1 MQTGTLAVPTGPQ
14 FEYAENGYT
23 PACAGFAVLTFKD
36 GRLLPPEICEV
47 IEGRAMWRG
56 QVVIDDHAEY
66 LAEQETTP

>member
-1 MQTGTLAVPTGPQ
+1 
-14 FEYAENGYT
+14 
-23 PACAGFAVLTFKD
+23 VLTFKD

-56 QVVIDDHAEY
+56 QVVVDDHAEY